1 MTISILHTNDA
12 WWVQTSAGAA
22 KIVTGAAT
30 TGELLADRT
39 AIDAAAHSADT
50 VPIEGLDLLSPVT
63 APCRVARPLV
73 TQSCRQLRIFGTV

>member
-1 MTISILHTNDA
+1 MTISIPRTNDA

-50 VPIEGLDLLSPVT
+50 TCRSKVSTSSP
-63 APCRVARPLV
+63 P
-73 TQSCRQLRIFGTV
+73 